1 MVGDILAAIEGNPIS
16 SAEDF
21 VAAMQAVPRPV
32 HISFFRYMLSSS
44 GTAPGGSGSNNS
56 SAKSVTLSDADKE
69 KRREAMAAAALQR
82 GKTWDKKVSTTKSKR
97 DESQTDLRGR
107 PIYDHS
113 ALAEVGANNA
123 ETQRM
128 VALAKQSELESV
140 QKLGYDPFK
149 PVMSSS
155 STTAGVGAL
164 AGIAPPSLSAAAAS
178 SASFPAPGGAT
189 RTPPHSPSSSAAA
202 DTTAEDLEEGEQCAD
217 VVDVV
222 NAAMQRLLEQ
232 SSPEDGERVQ
242 TALVTVEKMLSSLR
256 AAVATNNADA
266 QGKMRSVRVMNSAF
280 QSRVASVAGGTE
292 LMEAAG
298 FVLQDDASPGALG
311 GNELFLRHN
320 LGPQELVKL
329 RYTIARLK
337 ELL

>member
-1 MVGDILAAIEGNPIS
+1 
-16 SAEDF
+16 
-21 VAAMQAVPRPV
+21 
-32 HISFFRYMLSSS
+32 
-44 GTAPGGSGSNNS
+44 
-56 SAKSVTLSDADKE
+56 
-69 KRREAMAAAALQR
+69 MAAAALQR
-82 GKTWDKKVSTTKSKR
+82 GKTWDKKVSTAKSKR

-189 RTPPHSPSSSAAA
+189 GATRTTPHSPSSSAAA
-202 DTTAEDLEEGEQCAD
+202 DTTAEDLEEGEQWAD
-217 VVDVV
+217 VVEVV
-222 NAAMQRLLEQ
+222 NVAMQRLLEQ
-232 SSPEDGERVQ
+232 ASPEDGERVQ

-256 AAVATNNADA
+256 AAVVADNADA

-280 QSRVASVAGGTE
+280 QSRVASVSGGTE

-298 FVLQDDASPGALG
+298 FVLQDDASPGAQG
-311 GNELFLRHN
+311 GNELFLKHN